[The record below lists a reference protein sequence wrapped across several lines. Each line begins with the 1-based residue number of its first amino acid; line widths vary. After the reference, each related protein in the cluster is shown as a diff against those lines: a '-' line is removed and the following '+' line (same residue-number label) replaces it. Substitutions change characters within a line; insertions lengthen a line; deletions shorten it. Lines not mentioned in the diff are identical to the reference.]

1 MGHDALRVSP
11 GHLFQRVSCL
21 CSVHSRVVIGQSL
34 LDASSAVQATGI
46 EQLIRFLKLFT
57 CGVLARRLPPPR
69 LSCDAGRH
77 VYALLDVG
85 SNCTSVVDDV
95 SAKEYFENS
104 LFSSLLRLACN

>member
-46 EQLIRFLKLFT
+46 EQFVLKIADHLNDRCT
-57 CGVLARRLPPPR
+57 PETELLAVLAASPCR
-69 LSCDAGRH
+69 LSCDAGRR
-77 VYALLDVG
+77 G
-85 SNCTSVVDDV
+85 
-95 SAKEYFENS
+95 
-104 LFSSLLRLACN
+104 R